1 MFAPLRLIA
10 SSLVVLF
17 FLTQCQQQD
26 LKVSQKKAIEET
38 HVASLPQSPLN
49 NGDGFW
55 VIAHR
60 GVSGSYPENTLSA
73 FQAAIDIQA
82 EMVEAQGKLISSIMD
97 LPFPLNHRNPYYRHK
112 EEHEFLVHYM

>member
-38 HVASLPQSPLN
+38 HVASLPQSLLN
-49 NGDGFW
+49 NGDGF
-55 VIAHR
+55 
-60 GVSGSYPENTLSA
+60 
-73 FQAAIDIQA
+73 
-82 EMVEAQGKLISSIMD
+82 
-97 LPFPLNHRNPYYRHK
+97 
-112 EEHEFLVHYM
+112 